1 MAYELNQKI
10 RDLKPY
16 DPIQGTYR
24 IRLDANESYFNL
36 PESFW
41 NEIDARIHA
50 TAFNRYPDPM
60 AREVCAG
67 FASYYGVNPD
77 LVTAWN
83 GSDESIS
90 VIMTS
95 FLMRG
100 DKVITLSED
109 FSMYRFYAFLAEA
122 ELVEVQKREDLTI
135 DVENLIRTAKETR
148 ASMIIFSNPCN
159 PTSLGLKREEVL
171 HLIQSV
177 DALVVLDEAY
187 MDFWDQSLLDRVN
200 EFDNLLILRTCS
212 KALGM
217 AGVRLGFSVGNKT
230 LTNAMRAVKSP
241 YNSNVLTQEIG
252 TVIYQ
257 HPEMMRQRTEE
268 LIASRSVLLQQ
279 LRAALQSCG
288 ADCTVYESRTNFV
301 YIKTAQAKA
310 VYEYL
315 LENSIAIRYF
325 KTGYLRITAGAPEE
339 NQAVVSAIQAF
350 FTKQAK
356 EGN

>member
-1 MAYELNQKI
+1 MAYEINQKI

-325 KTGYLRITAGAPEE
+325 KTGYLRITAGTPEE